1 MISLVKETLADMFGS
16 SGAQSYGL
24 LAEFKTPRDL
34 YHACE
39 KIRDAGYSRWDAHS
53 PFPIHGLERA
63 MGLATSPLPF
73 IVFGGAMVGAA
84 SAFYLQTW
92 IAGTASRLVISGKP
106 FFSWPAFIPITFEV
120 GVLFGALSALIGML
134 AINELPRL
142 HHSLFNSARFERAS
156 NDRFYV
162 SIEARDPLFDAEK
175 TRSFLQDL
183 HPEAVEMVE
192 R

>member
-16 SGAQSYGL
+16 QGAQSYGL

-39 KIRDAGYSRWDAHS
+39 KIRDAGYSRWDAHA

-73 IVFGGAMVGAA
+73 IVFGGAMIGAA
-84 SAFYLQTW
+84 SAFYLQVW

-120 GVLFGALSALIGML
+120 GVLFGSLSALIGML

-162 SIEARDPLFDAEK
+162 SIEARDPMFDAET
-175 TRSFLQDL
+175 TRAFLQGL
-183 HPEAVEMVE
+183 HAEAVEMVE